1 MKPILF
7 NTDMVQAILEGRKT
21 VTRRAIKPQPEGELR
36 PMGQGSCWPGYFAD
50 TGEERVLRPP
60 YQPGDVLYVRETWA
74 KVPVSPGGHFR
85 PNGVYYYKAGPVDV
99 PEGYLRRWSP
109 SIHMPREAAR
119 IFLRVKSVRAERLQH
134 ISSGD
139 VLREGIEPLDFPGG
153 CKCAWEN
160 EGCMDRPCAN
170 RDGYIEMCHWMP
182 FMRLWDKTVKGHDR
196 TKYSWE
202 ANPWVWVIEFERIES
217 EDAHEK

>member
-7 NTDMVQAILEGRKT
+7 NTDMVRAILEGRKT
-21 VTRRAIKPQPEGELR
+21 VTRRAIKPQPDGALR

-119 IFLRVKSVRAERLQH
+119 IFLRVKSVREERLQH

-139 VLREGIEPLDFPGG
+139 VLREGIEPEDFRGK

-202 ANPWVWVIEFERIES
+202 ANPWVWVIEFERIS
-217 EDAHEK
+217 EKEV